1 MLAAIACM
9 LAAGAAAPSSRP
21 LVVLMPLRSLGVPAD
36 VVRALE
42 VTLRNELAVLPEAR
56 LAAEKDLASVL
67 KQEPDCESKIACE
80 ATAAARIGAREL
92 ITGTTSQLGDSFMV
106 DLKLVDARSAQ
117 ELRRVTYPVSGSQD
131 ALIERLREAAVRLL
145 APERYVGALR
155 IEVPGA
161 PGAELFLDGRPAGKL
176 PLPTAIEGLPP
187 GQHTVRV
194 ADGQAREM
202 STFVQVR
209 FGQTTEARIDLSGIA
224 TRAGVPSAALPQAGS
239 GAFGARPAWVRPA
252 AIAGLGAGVLTA
264 AIGLVF
270 HLKAYSIASDINQR
284 EARNALQPATI
295 GSYSDVDR
303 NTRLA
308 RGFYVTGALL
318 AAAGGGLLY
327 WDLRGASLQGSF

>member
-9 LAAGAAAPSSRP
+9 LAAGAAAPPSRP

-42 VTLRNELAVLPEAR
+42 VTLRNELSVLPEAK
-56 LAAEKDLASVL
+56 LAPEKELASAL

-80 ATAAARIGAREL
+80 AAAAARIGAREL

-106 DLKLVDARSAQ
+106 DLKLVDARTAQ

-187 GQHTVRV
+187 GQHTLRV

-209 FGQTTEARIDLSGIA
+209 FGQTTEARLDLGGIA
-224 TRAGVPSAALPQAGS
+224 ARVPSAALPQAGS
-239 GAFGARPAWVRPA
+239 GAFGARPTWMRPV
-252 AIAGLGAGVLTA
+252 AIAGLGAGVLAA
-264 AIGLVF
+264 AIGVVF

-284 EARNALQPATI
+284 EARNALQPAAI
-295 GSYSDVDR
+295 GSYRDVDR
-303 NTRLA
+303 DTRLA
-308 RGFYVTGALL
+308 RGFYLTGALL